1 MKTSGDLVIGRSG
14 DRKNKFT
21 AETLR
26 RGEESGQ
33 TSTTETWR
41 HGESQE
47 SSH

>member
-26 RGEESGQ
+26 RGE
-33 TSTTETWR
+33 
-41 HGESQE
+41 SQE
-47 SSH
+47 SSPLIYTDEY